1 MSIKIG
7 DFKQAMAYQ
16 KQICEI
22 NEAIYDPKCHPLQP
36 MQLYSLGKLQ
46 SQAAQTMEKP
56 IQTAMMFQ
64 MAIESMTRALD
75 TIQKFF
81 GGVGRDGKTI
91 NQSLIDE
98 VRSNIM
104 ANNMM
109 IKESQ
114 KRLTQK

>member
-1 MSIKIG
+1 
-7 DFKQAMAYQ
+7 
-16 KQICEI
+16 
-22 NEAIYDPKCHPLQP
+22 
-36 MQLYSLGKLQ
+36 
-46 SQAAQTMEKP
+46 
-56 IQTAMMFQ
+56 